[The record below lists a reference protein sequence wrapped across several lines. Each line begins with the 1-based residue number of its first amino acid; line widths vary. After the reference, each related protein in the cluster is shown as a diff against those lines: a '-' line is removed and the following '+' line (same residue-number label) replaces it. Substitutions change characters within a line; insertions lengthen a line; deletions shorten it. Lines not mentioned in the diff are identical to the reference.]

1 MSLFEVK
8 VSLSD
13 GWWQKVS
20 LLKITIISKIL
31 IFFPKVTFVTL
42 FFHLC
47 LPVRFLD
54 WKLIF
59 FSRWLNFKKNCRGRQ
74 RWKKSVTNVIF
85 GKKLQNHTYY
95 RDFELWHFLSQT
107 VTKWHF
113 HLKSDTFSKLPNIRF
128 LEWKVKFFRDG

>member
-8 VSLSD
+8 VSLRD

-20 LLKITIISKIL
+20 LLKITIIRVIL
-31 IFFPKVTFVTL
+31 IFFSKSDVCDTFFPPLSPSTI
-42 FFHLC
+42 FG
-47 LPVRFLD
+47 VRS
-54 WKLIF
+54 KF
-59 FSRWLNFKKNCRGRQ
+59 FSRWLNFKKNRRGRQ

-85 GKKLQNHTYY
+85 GKKLQNHPYY

-113 HLKSDTFSKLPNIRF
+113 HLKSDTFLKISNINKNRIQS
-128 LEWKVKFFRDG
+128 LW